1 MKKLLLILLCL
12 PMIGFGQSAFI
23 AGNDTI
29 CSNDNFSNSWAQV
42 SISFN
47 GAPPFTFVYAINGV
61 PQPPYIV
68 TTNPYII
75 QSNEEGV
82 YTLISFS
89 DANGVGAISGS
100 ALVTVIPAPAA
111 LFSVSSDTISTTSPQ
126 VQFIDQSIGNIISW
140 WWEFGD
146 QGGSTNQNPNYLYD
160 QIPHLYQVI
169 LVVTDDKGCADTAS
183 KIIYVVESQTSI
195 QEHITNKKLLEVTDL
210 LARETP
216 YRRNTPLFY
225 IYDDGTVEKRI
236 VIE

>member
-1 MKKLLLILLCL
+1 MKQLLVVLVFPFVISA
-12 PMIGFGQSAFI
+12 QDAFI

-100 ALVTVIPAPAA
+100 ALVTVIAGPEA
-111 LFSVSSDTISTTSPQ
+111 LFSVSLNRVHNSS
-126 VQFIDQSIGNIISW
+126 
-140 WWEFGD
+140 
-146 QGGSTNQNPNYLYD
+146 
-160 QIPHLYQVI
+160 VI
-169 LVVTDDKGCADTAS
+169 NGAYGWS
-183 KIIYVVESQTSI
+183 KANMV
-195 QEHITNKKLLEVTDL
+195 
-210 LARETP
+210 
-216 YRRNTPLFY
+216 
-225 IYDDGTVEKRI
+225 
-236 VIE
+236 